1 MYVGTVVSKKDF
13 TGQGTLTVL
22 PAKQE
27 STIEV
32 KYVSFYG
39 GGEYAGATFIPET
52 NTQILYDRAEN
63 DPEAHYYYIGSVVNP
78 SIDRIQKTEMHPSDK
93 NPSLGGE
100 NKNPADSDDY
110 KQNNQSMSYGISTPL
125 GNHMLLRDNRNDSED
140 RKGVRLGSAEGR
152 GLNLDDSSN
161 TKKVN
166 LYSKNQAATLKLT
179 DLDAGDDEI
188 GPEGALLRAS
198 RNVTVESKEGDMV
211 FRVKDGRNLKIINSS
226 TRSHASKN
234 NRRSSS
240 GNIQIVSDR
249 GDISIVNHGNGIFI
263 DCIGD
268 EQQDGTTGASFQVRS
283 NNKIQLFADNGIDL
297 KSLGDIN
304 ISGRS
309 IILQSD
315 VENGGTVELNPY
327 ETNKT
332 LDQGSIGIRKRNDEI
347 DWETFFGVF
356 PFFFDPLWH
365 DNYTAGPN
373 TDIRLKQSASDF
385 WFDLT
390 DEGSDGTDPFGGGG
404 HGP

>member
-13 TGQGTLTVL
+13 TGQGCLTVIPHNL
-22 PAKQE
+22 DTKQ
-27 STIEV
+27 TIEV

-39 GGEYAGATFIPET
+39 GGKYAGATFVPEE
-52 NTQILYDRAEN
+52 NTEILYDRAVN
-63 DPEAHYYYIGSVVNP
+63 DKNAHYYYIGSVVQP
-78 SIDRIQKTEMHPSDK
+78 SIDRIQEAALHPSDK
-93 NPSLGGE
+93 NPSLGGS

-125 GNHMLLRDNRNDSED
+125 GNHMLLRDNRNNKED
-140 RKGVRLGSAEGR
+140 KKGVRLGSAEGR

-166 LYSKNQAATLKLT
+166 LYSKDQAASLKLT
-179 DLDAGDDEI
+179 DLESTEDKEI

-198 RNVTVESKEGDMV
+198 RNVTVESKEGEMV
-211 FRVKDGRNLKIINSS
+211 FRVKDGRNIKIINSS

-234 NRRSSS
+234 QRRSSS

-249 GDISIVNHGNGIFI
+249 GEVRIINHGNGVFI

-309 IILQSD
+309 IFLQSD
-315 VENGGTVELNPY
+315 VERGGRIELNPY
-327 ETNKT
+327 ETTKT
-332 LDQGSIGIRKRNDEI
+332 LDQGSIGIRKTNEEI
-347 DWETFFGVF
+347 DYETFFGIF
-356 PFFFDPLWH
+356 PFFFDPLWNN
-365 DNYTAGPN
+365 NYTVGPN
-373 TDIRLKQSASDF
+373 HDVRLKQSADDF
-385 WFDLT
+385 FLDLT
-390 DEGSDGTDPFGGGG
+390 DEG
-404 HGP
+404 